1 MKVVTNM
8 LFAKK
13 MAQALENLGVK
24 VVSYEESRDLKFM
37 DGEVIIENSLSVQ
50 VGSNYACL
58 CVVKDDEIEY
68 ILEEED
74 VTNEESFARQVAQL
88 IKARD

>member
-1 MKVVTNM
+1 M

-13 MAQALENLGVK
+13 MAQALERLGVK

-50 VGSNYACL
+50 VGNDYACL
-58 CVVKDDEIEY
+58 CVVEDDDIEY
-68 ILEEED
+68 LLEEEN
-74 VTNEESFARQVAQL
+74 VTKEEDFARQVAQV
-88 IKARD
+88 IKQRY